1 MSPSY
6 GTILVRRSSPYLVLA
21 TKKGLVKKTAL
32 TEYDNGRS
40 SGLIAINLRED
51 DELIGAALIS
61 AEDDLLLV
69 SRKAQS
75 IRFRADDSALRP
87 MGRATSG
94 VIGMRRVGD
103 DDVLSMSVATDDEQ
117 ALLVVTDGGFGKK
130 TLIAEY
136 PRQGRGG
143 QGVRTAKIV
152 EARGELVGAMV
163 VNPTDELFAITS
175 AGVVIR
181 MSVEPL
187 RNLSRA
193 TMGVKLIS
201 LDEGATVVAV
211 AHNGESA
218 DNDDDVAAEGE
229 TGDTTATSETA
240 ADAPVTEPADDGE
253 PEA

>member
-1 MSPSY
+1 
-6 GTILVRRSSPYLVLA
+6 
-21 TKKGLVKKTAL
+21 LVKKTAL

-51 DELIGAALIS
+51 DELIAASLIS

-75 IRFRADDSALRP
+75 IRFRADDEALRP

-94 VIGMRRVGD
+94 VIGMRLVGD
-103 DDVLSMSVATDDEQ
+103 DEVLSMSVATDDEQ
-117 ALLVVTDGGFGKK
+117 ARGVVTDGGFGKK
-130 TLIAEY
+130 TLLAEY

-143 QGVRTAKIV
+143 KGVLTARIV

-163 VNPTDELFAITS
+163 VGPSDELFAITS

-201 LDEGATVVAV
+201 LDAGATVVAV
-211 AHNGESA
+211 AHNGESIDPEEDGDPEA
-218 DNDDDVAAEGE
+218 DAAGPAETDQDTDAAPVADVGGGDAE
-229 TGDTTATSETA
+229 A
-240 ADAPVTEPADDGE
+240 ADTDEGVVDDQE